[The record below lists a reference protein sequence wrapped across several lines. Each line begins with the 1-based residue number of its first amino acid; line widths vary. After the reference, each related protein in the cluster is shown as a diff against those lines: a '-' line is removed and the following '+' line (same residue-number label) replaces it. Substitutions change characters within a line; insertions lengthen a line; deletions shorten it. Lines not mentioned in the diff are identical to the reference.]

1 MLSSEVQ
8 EGIKALRFK
17 EQVVQAKSHL
27 EELSARL
34 RHVEDEEEA
43 EVGTGPAPVVWDWAS
58 AYQKFSQWEDVE
70 ELREQKKTE
79 EERLK
84 EIMDRAS
91 DNMGHYHD
99 HSEERKLFKL
109 PEAEKMAFCEHHRL
123 LGNALYREGHLHKAA
138 EKYQL
143 ALSYYQYCFPEEEAL
158 QAQLDAVRLACL
170 CNASLCMRRL
180 GELRAAVD
188 AANEALALA
197 PACTRALLRRA
208 QALTDLDD
216 YPAAL
221 SDLRAAQQLVAD
233 GGDSAGRASD
243 EDEEKDEEKDCRA
256 GVRRELA
263 RLSKRREETLKAEQR
278 LAQAMLQ
285 TQTLPPQQRQAGSKG
300 GVWADTALPL
310 EPSWPSPS

>member
-8 EGIKALRFK
+8 EGLKALRFK

-43 EVGTGPAPVVWDWAS
+43 EAETAPVVWDWAS

-84 EIMDRAS
+84 EIMERAS
-91 DNMGHYHD
+91 DNMGHFHD

-143 ALSYYQYCFPEEEAL
+143 ALSYYQYCFPEAEAL

-180 GELRAAVD
+180 GELRSAVD
-188 AANEALALA
+188 AANEALALDR
-197 PACTRALLRRA
+197 ACARALLRRA

-216 YPAAL
+216 YSSAL
-221 SDLRAAQQLVAD
+221 QDLSEAQQLVA
-233 GGDSAGRASD
+233 AMEGRD
-243 EDEEKDEEKDCRA
+243 A
-256 GVRRELA
+256 GVGACVQRELV
-263 RLSKRREETLKAEQR
+263 RLGRRRKKALESEQR

-285 TQTLPPQQRQAGSKG
+285 TQTPTEPLPPQGQEQGAKDVKAS
-300 GVWADTALPL
+300 VWADVALPL
-310 EPSWPSPS
+310 EPSWPSFA